1 VSLLA
6 EMQWVLRNARQHAA
20 DPAVRSAAGFAE
32 GGGRAGAV
40 HRAQVGRWES
50 GRVDI
55 THGLVRR
62 YETVLDLPH
71 GQLLTAIDFFSR
83 SRTPVRPAATLSPPG
98 APDIDATLAL
108 LEKAL
113 ADERMTGVE
122 WDHLSD
128 NLGRMPH
135 AMIRAGDWERL
146 LRRGIEELSLHLDLD
161 YTQRA
166 EAVARLAGHPRS
178 GPIVAA
184 MAEEVV
190 AKPDATFYN
199 DTLSLLQFTVHPQA
213 LSMMLGQLRDPTNS
227 SSLRAC
233 LIVLTTLVKG
243 TALDREVSLEAAR
256 LAVRHL
262 RDPDQPYRVHRGAAN
277 LIRALGPSG
286 SHRLATVLTAEDR
299 RVAASIIRDGRA
311 VSAQAIR
318 EAQKRVRAALDLGE
332 GHTLAREPV
341 LSQLIT
347 TALGETNEEDRSNAL
362 AILMISPQSRVVGRV
377 HVAALVES
385 LRRFDMVAAHE
396 SLTVLTWMAQAP
408 DLDLFERLALGPRT
422 PADIAQEAAYVVGNT
437 PEPATRRR
445 DERERAFAERI
456 RALARG
462 GLDTSGRDAAAA
474 ADGTD
479 GTGGV
484 DGPHGA
490 DAVDGVEDRLR
501 GLTYVLGM
509 RGRYDLLR
517 DVRDSLPEP
526 LVAGD
531 PTSEVLSGIIQWWL
545 DLPGHLRPLG

>member
-1 VSLLA
+1 
-6 EMQWVLRNARQHAA
+6 MQWVLRNARQHAD
-20 DPAVRSAAGFAE
+20 DPAVRSAAGFAD
-32 GGGRAGAV
+32 GGGRAPAV
-40 HRAQVGRWES
+40 HRAQVGRWEG

-55 THGLVRR
+55 VHGLVRR
-62 YETVLDLPH
+62 YETVLGLPQ
-71 GQLLTAIDFFSR
+71 GQLLAAIDFFSR
-83 SRTPVRPAATLSPPG
+83 SRNPVRPAATLSPPG
-98 APDIDATLAL
+98 EPDVDATLGL

-113 ADERMTGVE
+113 GSERMTGLE
-122 WDHLSD
+122 WDRLSD
-128 NLGRMPH
+128 SLGRMPH
-135 AMIRAGDWERL
+135 AMVRAGDWERL
-146 LRRGIEELSLHLDLD
+146 LRRGIEEVSLHLHLD
-161 YTQRA
+161 YAQRA
-166 EAVARLAGHPRS
+166 EAVSRLAGHPRS

-213 LSMMLGQLRDPTNS
+213 LSMMFRQLRDPTNS

-243 TALDREVSLEAAR
+243 TALDRDVRLEAAR

-262 RDPDQPYRVHRGAAN
+262 RDPEQPYRVHRGAAN

-286 SHRLATVLTAEDR
+286 THRLATVLTAEDR

-311 VSAQAIR
+311 VSAHAIR

-341 LSQLIT
+341 LSQLIS
-347 TALGETNEEDRSNAL
+347 TALGETNEEDRSSAL

-396 SLTVLTWMAQAP
+396 SLTVLTWMGQAA

-422 PADIAQEAAYVVGNT
+422 PADVAQEAAYVVGNT
-437 PEPATRRR
+437 PEPPTRRR
-445 DERERAFAERI
+445 DEREAAFADRL
-456 RALARG
+456 RAVATAVASS
-462 GLDTSGRDAAAA
+462 DPSPTDSASTDAMS
-474 ADGTD
+474 TD
-479 GTGGV
+479 SV
-484 DGPHGA
+484 DA
-490 DAVDGVEDRLR
+490 IADRLR

-517 DVRDSLPEP
+517 EVRDALPDRQ
-526 LVAGD
+526 VAGG
-531 PTSEVLSGIIQWWL
+531 PTDDLASGIVQWWL
-545 DLPGHLRPLG
+545 DLPSHLRPLASPLSPAVTQR